1 MRMTT
6 LAIGA
11 AALAVAADAGAQP
24 PLTLESLAQRVEAL
38 EQENAA
44 LRSEIAALRRDG
56 EAPAPQAA
64 AEPPPVPP
72 AAPPE
77 TAYAAPA
84 PPPADRWDRTYV
96 GTSLALTRLT
106 VIPNNPGF
114 GPPPALSN
122 TDVGWLAGVQIGR
135 RWQTGPLVAGVEV
148 GFDAI
153 RTDLVFGANQGSP
166 NFEYL
171 FSSRR
176 AFRTAGELGLASGPW
191 LLYAVGG
198 VQLSDMRIRR
208 FDHTQPGGPRLLALT
223 HLYTTDPFYGIGA
236 ALRIDK
242 HSSIEVEATRFD
254 RSDIIFQGL
263 NFTFPTS
270 DEMRIRFNYL
280 FP

>member
-1 MRMTT
+1 MKMTT

-11 AALAVAADAGAQP
+11 AALAVAAEAGAQP

-44 LRSEIAALRRDG
+44 LRAEVAALRRDG
-56 EAPAPQAA
+56 EPAG
-64 AEPPPVPP
+64 PP
-72 AAPPE
+72 AAVAPPAPPTPPPE
-77 TAYAAPA
+77 TAAAAPA
-84 PPPADRWDRTYV
+84 PPAPDRWDRTYV

-122 TDVGWLAGVQIGR
+122 TDVGWLASVQIGR
-135 RWQTGPLVAGVEV
+135 RWQTGRLVAGVEV

-153 RTDLVFGANQGSP
+153 RTDLVFGAGQGSP

-176 AFRTAGELGLASGPW
+176 AFRTAGQLGVASGPW

-198 VQLSDMRIRR
+198 IQVSGMGIRR
-208 FDHTQPGGPRLLALT
+208 FDHTQPGGPRLQAFT

-236 ALRIDK
+236 GLRLDE

-254 RSDIIFQGL
+254 RSDVIYQGL

-270 DEMRIRFNYL
+270 DEVRIRFNYL